1 MDKNKFFNLSMF
13 TLRVVVGFIFAV
25 HGAQKL
31 FGMFGGI
38 GLEGTVKMVEG
49 ISFLNPYLVAV
60 AWASIELVG
69 GIFLIFGILARWSAL
84 FIMLTV
90 LIHLWK
96 FDLTYDS
103 LMQSMN
109 IEYNAL
115 ILSSCLSIV
124 LMGGGSWS
132 VWDT

>member
-13 TLRVVVGFIFAV
+13 TLRIVVGFIFAA

-31 FGMFGGI
+31 FGMFGGV

-60 AWASIELVG
+60 IWAVIELVG

-84 FIMLTV
+84 LIMLTV

-96 FDLTYDS
+96 FDFES
-103 LMQSMN
+103 LETEKQK
-109 IEYNAL
+109 
-115 ILSSCLSIV
+115 
-124 LMGGGSWS
+124 
-132 VWDT
+132 